1 MKGETM
7 RFLVLLG
14 RLSCIL
20 LAMSVVAS
28 HAYQASTI
36 PSANLIQIDD
46 LVKII
51 QAPGGEKPLIL
62 QVGSHV
68 LFQQA
73 HIAGSEYVGAASTD
87 SGLQALKRRV
97 EGLSKTKFV
106 VLYCGCCPWSHC
118 PNAEP
123 ADKTLRG
130 LGFSNVK
137 TLYIANNFG
146 TDWVQKGYPT
156 AKGD

>member
-1 MKGETM
+1 M
-7 RFLVLLG
+7 RPLIVLG
-14 RLSCIL
+14 TVSCIL
-20 LAMSVVAS
+20 LGMSVIAS
-28 HAYQASTI
+28 HAYQASAI
-36 PSANLIQIDD
+36 PTSNLIQVDE

-51 QAPGGEKPLIL
+51 QAPGGDKPLML
-62 QVGSHV
+62 QVGSRV

-87 SGLQALKRRV
+87 AGLQGLKKRV
-97 EGLSKTKFV
+97 QGLPKTKFI

-123 ADKTLRG
+123 ADKALRS

-146 TDWVQKGYPT
+146 TDWVAKGYPT